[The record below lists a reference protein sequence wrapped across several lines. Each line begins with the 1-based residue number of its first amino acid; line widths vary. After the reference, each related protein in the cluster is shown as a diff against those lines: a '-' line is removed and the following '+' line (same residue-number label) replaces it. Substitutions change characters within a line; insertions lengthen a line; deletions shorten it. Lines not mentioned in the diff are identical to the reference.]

1 MDFTGELL
9 PCLVNH
15 RVFRCIYSMCV
26 SNFAPSFIVVR
37 YAFQP
42 SFLFFSFLVIARLV
56 SPFYGLKVSLALSL
70 FARFFSFFL
79 LDPPL
84 PFLICLSL
92 PSYIP
97 RSWWFV
103 RLVSS
108 LVPSHLHLVA
118 SSFGVVERRPSP
130 LSSVVVAFFRSSHP
144 CIVPLP
150 APSRALRRLSV
161 SHYFIRWHFVI
172 WHT

>member
-37 YAFQP
+37 CAFQP

-79 LDPPL
+79 LDPPPSL
-84 PFLICLSL
+84 LDLSFPALIHTSVLVVRSSRLVFGSVSSASRSIVFRRRRRTPIPPSHLSSWRSSVRVILALFRSPRPRGPCVVFPFLIILFDGIS
-92 PSYIP
+92 
-97 RSWWFV
+97 
-103 RLVSS
+103 
-108 LVPSHLHLVA
+108 
-118 SSFGVVERRPSP
+118 
-130 LSSVVVAFFRSSHP
+130 
-144 CIVPLP
+144 
-150 APSRALRRLSV
+150 
-161 SHYFIRWHFVI
+161 
-172 WHT
+172 